1 MGSRNRGTAAPA
13 LICSDQTVLLDIW
26 EEGSK
31 ADVLRGPSAKAI
43 VQASSCSAAFVRC
56 AMAPRAPEQPTQE
69 REVNVPARGSAD
81 WGVPLRLRGESE
93 SGTGEQ
99 KEEGKSKLSSK
110 NSRPRRNTRPGLGA
124 LDS

>member
-1 MGSRNRGTAAPA
+1 MGSRNRGTVAPA

-31 ADVLRGPSAKAI
+31 ADVLRGPSARAI

-56 AMAPRAPEQPTQE
+56 AMAPQAPEQPAQE

-81 WGVPLRLRGESE
+81 WG
-93 SGTGEQ
+93 
-99 KEEGKSKLSSK
+99 
-110 NSRPRRNTRPGLGA
+110 GA
-124 LDS
+124 LATQARVRVRNWGAEGGREEQTFF